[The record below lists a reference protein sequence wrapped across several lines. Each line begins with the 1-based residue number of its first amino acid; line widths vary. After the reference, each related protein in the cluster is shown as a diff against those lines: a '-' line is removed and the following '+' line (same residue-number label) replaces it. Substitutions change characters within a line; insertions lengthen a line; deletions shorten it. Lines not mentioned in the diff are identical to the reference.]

1 MVRRWSLVL
10 CALALTSC
18 SGPTYLNRDVVTVAV
33 LPPWN
38 DSSMVEASGKLWPH
52 VEYESARHGY
62 KILPRAQVE
71 AYFKK
76 LRFGTPEEIQQIKPQ
91 KICAELGVQGLVYSE
106 ITFWGKTTDGL
117 GFYVG
122 VEFDT
127 WIVDGSTGDKA
138 WTASGKA
145 GKKGN
150 DSIEGLLRSAQAIVG
165 NPAEHARR
173 AAENAFK
180 TVPLPGFEPKG

>member
-1 MVRRWSLVL
+1 L
-10 CALALTSC
+10 CALTLGAC

-52 VEYESARHGY
+52 VEHQSAKHGY
-62 KILPRAQVE
+62 KLLPRAQVE

-91 KICAELGVQGLVYSE
+91 KICAELGVQGLVYSQ
-106 ITFWGKTTDGL
+106 ITFWGKSTDGL

-138 WTASGKA
+138 WTGSGKA

-150 DSIEGLLRSAQAIVG
+150 DSIEGLLRSAKAIVG
-165 NPAEHARR
+165 NPAEHAGK

-180 TVPLPGFEPKG
+180 TVPLAGFEPKG